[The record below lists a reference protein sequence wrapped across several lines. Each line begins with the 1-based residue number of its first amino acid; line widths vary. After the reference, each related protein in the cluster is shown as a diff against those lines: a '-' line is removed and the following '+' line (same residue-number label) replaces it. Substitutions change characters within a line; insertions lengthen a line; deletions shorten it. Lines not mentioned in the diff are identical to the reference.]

1 MIATPHH
8 VLKESALAA
17 IGQGKHVL
25 AEKPIAVSEREATTL
40 EEAAAQ
46 AGICYMAGYSLRFF
60 DGQRWPAGAQDP
72 RCRDRISPHPRTCQN
87 RPTQQTPAK
96 SGEATALARQP
107 SCALAP
113 SSFPVP
119 GAGGPDGTRP
129 VRPKSVPAPRAALA
143 VSLAPAAAGEPSRRS
158 ASPFQRTPCCVPD
171 WHGWLTGTSFSPCT
185 SRCEFVR
192 FAPTMWSPS
201 QDLELILSDAST

>member
-1 MIATPHH
+1 VDAVMIATPHH

-87 RPTQQTPAK
+87 RPTQQTPA
-96 SGEATALARQP
+96 SRARQQPWRGNLAARLRRPLSQSLEQAVPTGHDP
-107 SCALAP
+107 SGQRACPLR
-113 SSFPVP
+113 
-119 GAGGPDGTRP
+119 GPRW
-129 VRPKSVPAPRAALA
+129 LC
-143 VSLAPAAAGEPSRRS
+143 PSRLLQQASRLGAPLRHFNEHRV
-158 ASPFQRTPCCVPD
+158 ASP
-171 WHGWLTGTSFSPCT
+171 TGM
-185 SRCEFVR
+185 
-192 FAPTMWSPS
+192 AG
-201 QDLELILSDAST
+201 